1 MLNIRIKRYLNDI
14 IDVAYPDATDNE
26 LRLYKGFCI
35 YVTPQEKRRS
45 AGVYYPDERKIELY
59 NARLGI
65 NSMLKCSLHELS
77 HHLDYCIN
85 GETGHRKPFYN
96 EYRKL
101 IYASMD
107 MGIFTADVFDDNW
120 SSDQNKVRKIV
131 SEYKPN
137 PVEYNPSFPPIIK
150 VYNAYSIKE
159 DLKTKKYT
167 WNTIEQFWEK
177 ETTNIIEETQ
187 FLEQLKC
194 LKSDTED
201 ITIKRPYYVIEDSS
215 FIIVPVVY
223 IEAIGD
229 TYTYRE
235 TLKQYGFFF
244 KEKGKKWI
252 KKVNVKNYDREIDN
266 LYSVEE
272 LQDIKFEAL
281 KNRK

>member
-26 LRLYKGFCI
+26 LRLYKGFYI
-35 YVTPQEKRRS
+35 YVTPQEKKRS
-45 AGVYYPDERKIELY
+45 AGVYYPNERKIELY

-65 NSMLKCSLHELS
+65 NHMLKCSLHELS

-85 GETGHRKPFYN
+85 GEIGHRKPFYN

-229 TYTYRE
+229 TYTYKE
-235 TLKQYGFFF
+235 ILKQYGFFF